1 MLGLLGRTGSGK
13 TSLTRLLF
21 RLYDVAEGSVRLGG
35 VDTRDADLEALRAR
49 VGLVTQE
56 VQLFQASVRDNLT
69 FFDPAVD
76 DARLRFVLEEL
87 GMGDWLA
94 SLPNGLDA
102 ALTAAGGNLSAGE
115 A

>member
-1 MLGLLGRTGSGK
+1 M
-13 TSLTRLLF
+13 
-21 RLYDVAEGSVRLGG
+21 
-35 VDTRDADLEALRAR
+35 
-49 VGLVTQE
+49 
-56 VQLFQASVRDNLT
+56 RDNLT

-102 ALTAAGGNLSAGE
+102 VLTAAGGNLSAGE